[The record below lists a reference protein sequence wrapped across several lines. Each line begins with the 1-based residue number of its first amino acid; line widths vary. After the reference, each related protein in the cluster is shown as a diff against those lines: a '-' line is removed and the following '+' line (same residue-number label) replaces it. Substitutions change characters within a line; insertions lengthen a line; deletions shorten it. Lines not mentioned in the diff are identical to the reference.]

1 MSDIQKKLSEPEF
14 IESEKVASKEIEQL
28 VIELS
33 NASRADARRIKD
45 RL

>member
-1 MSDIQKKLSEPEF
+1 MADIQKRFSDPEF
-14 IESEKVASKEIEQL
+14 IESEKVASKEIEIL